1 MKMDKSMKQVLF
13 SSVLVLLSFFHGTV
27 PAADTSPRVGR
38 QLEDFT
44 LNDFLGTAHSLKDLN
59 DSKLVVIAFLGTEC
73 PLARLYGPRLEELAA
88 AYKESGITF
97 LGVNSNRHDS
107 ITEIAAYARQH
118 QITFPILKDTA
129 NKLADTLGADRTPEV
144 FLLDHDRRVRYHGR
158 IDDQYGVGYVREKVT
173 RAYLTLAIDEL
184 LSGKPVSV
192 PVTVATGCHIGRI
205 LKPDNS
211 SSITYSEQ
219 VSRIFQKYCVECHR
233 TGDIAPFSLT
243 DYDEVVGWADTIAE
257 VIQQQRM
264 PPWHANP
271 KYGHFLNQRLMTAG
285 EKQLVYDWVSRGAPE
300 GDPANLPAHRTFLEG
315 WQLPRKPDRVVEMG
329 TIPFTVAAQG
339 TVEYQYFVADPGFTE
354 DTWIQAAEVVPG
366 NRRVVHH
373 AIVFIRPPK
382 LDPSQGT
389 GWLTAYVPG
398 QSILSL
404 PDHQAKFI
412 PAGSKLIFQIHY
424 TPTGREQQDTTRI
437 GLLLA
442 DPEKVTEQV
451 LTMLAINRDFEI
463 PAGVDNYPIDAA
475 IDTFPK
481 GSRLLAI
488 SPHMHLR
495 GKSFRFTLT
504 EGDRSEILLDVPH
517 YDFNWQHVYALET
530 PLELKAGMAI
540 ECTGRFDNS
549 EKNLVNPDPTTVVRW
564 GDQTWEEMMLGFMEI
579 AVPLAK
585 SKPGEVFQD
594 RPLTAE
600 EKKEATTAARD
611 LVKRF
616 DKNKNGQIE
625 RAEVPDSFAVFAFR
639 RMDRDGSKT
648 ITYKEAFSAARRS
661 VLQERFRRLNR

>member
-1 MKMDKSMKQVLF
+1 MKTNIPMKQVLF
-13 SSVLVLLSFFHGTV
+13 SAVLLLLPCFHGGV
-27 PAADTSPRVGR
+27 PAADTDPQIGR
-38 QLEDFT
+38 QLENFT
-44 LNDFLGTAHSLKDLN
+44 LNDFLGTAHSLKDLG

-73 PLARLYGPRLEELAA
+73 PLARLYGPRLEELNV
-88 AYKESGITF
+88 AYKDSGITF

-107 ITEIAAYARQH
+107 VTEIAAYARRH

-129 NKLADTLGADRTPEV
+129 NTLADTLGADRTPEV
-144 FLLDHDRRVRYHGR
+144 FLLDQERRVRYHGR
-158 IDDQYGVGYVREKVT
+158 IDDQYGVGYIREKVS
-173 RAYLTLAIDEL
+173 RADLTLAIDEL

-205 LKPDNS
+205 VEPDNS
-211 SSITYSEQ
+211 SPVTYSDQ

-233 TGDIAPFSLT
+233 EGDIAPFSLT

-257 VIQQQRM
+257 VIEQQRM

-300 GDPANLPAHRTFLEG
+300 GDPANLPAPRTFLEG
-315 WQLPRKPDRVVEMG
+315 WQLPRKPDRVVEMS
-329 TIPFTVAAQG
+329 TTPFTVAAQG
-339 TVEYQYFVADPGFTE
+339 TIEYQYFVTDPGFTE

-404 PDHQAKFI
+404 PDHQAKLV
-412 PAGSKLIFQIHY
+412 PAGSKFIFQMHY
-424 TPTGREQQDTTRI
+424 TPTGREQHDTTRI

-463 PAGVDNYPIDAA
+463 PAGADNYPIDAS
-475 IDTFPK
+475 IDTFPE

-495 GKSFRFTLT
+495 GKSFRFTVK

-517 YDFNWQHVYALET
+517 YDFNWQHVYALKT
-530 PLELKAGMAI
+530 PLELTAGI
-540 ECTGRFDNS
+540 SIQCTGHFDNT
-549 EKNLVNPDPTTVVRW
+549 EKNLVNPDPTAVVRW

-579 AVPLAK
+579 AVPLAQ

-600 EKKEATTAARD
+600 ENKEATAAARD

-616 DKNKNGQIE
+616 DKNGDGWVE

-648 ITYKEAFSAARRS
+648 ITYEEALSAARRS